1 MLYFYKRKELK
12 FIPVTKHIFLSIIGL
27 VIIIIFFSFF
37 TIKINNVIKE
47 SGVFVIN
54 MKDNFDEKNL
64 VTKIKGM
71 NFQFPY
77 IVYAQS
83 VLETDSFRSNIFKEN
98 NNLFG
103 MKQAVQR
110 INIAS
115 GTEYDHAYY
124 KSWTESLYDY
134 ALYVSTYLS
143 RINTEDEYYEYLSQY
158 YAQDKQYCDKIKNI
172 VINHNLKQMFK

>member
-1 MLYFYKRKELK
+1 MLYLYNRKELK

-54 MKDNFDEKNL
+54 VKDHFDEKKL
-64 VTKIKGM
+64 SAKIKEM

-103 MKQAVQR
+103 MKQAIQR

-115 GTEYDHAYY
+115 GTENSHAYY

-143 RINTEDEYYEYLSQY
+143 KINTEDEYYEYLSQY
-158 YAQDKQYCDKIKNI
+158 YAQDVKYVVK
-172 VINHNLKQMFK
+172 LKAIIEKGKLKEKF